1 MGSYVINFAVYT
13 LAMTGLIFF
22 ALFVYKKVMSGGFCT
37 KSSKDL
43 SIEETLN
50 INPRKTLMI
59 VRAGEERFLIA
70 SDVDKTSLISKLEKT
85 NKENIVEINTLQRN
99 IEQKPEPNTTETKTS
114 RNMGKEIELQVV
126 KTKRKFDSHTSQN
139 SIKDLAKKINEL

>member
-1 MGSYVINFAVYT
+1 MGSYVMNFAVYT

-22 ALFVYKKVMSGGFCT
+22 ALYIYKKVMAGGFCT
-37 KSSKDL
+37 KTSKDL

-59 VRAGEERFLIA
+59 VKAGDERFLIA
-70 SDVDKTSLISKLEKT
+70 SDVDKTSLIAKLENA
-85 NKENIVEINTLQRN
+85 NKENIVEINTLKRN
-99 IEQKPEPNTTETKTS
+99 LEQKPELPDIKTPK
-114 RNMGKEIELQVV
+114 NMGKEIELQVV
-126 KTKRKFDSHTSQN
+126 KAKRKFNSETTQN